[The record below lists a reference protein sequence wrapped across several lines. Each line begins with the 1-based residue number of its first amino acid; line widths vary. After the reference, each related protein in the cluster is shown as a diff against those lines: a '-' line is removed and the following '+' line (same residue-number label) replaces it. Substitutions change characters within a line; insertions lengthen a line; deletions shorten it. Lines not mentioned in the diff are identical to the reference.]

1 MLLLIA
7 LGIGSVL
14 YANDE
19 LKLLTDSLRRV
30 IDEKHVFVKEKEDR
44 INRIKC
50 MLKSP
55 GLTLEGEYRINL
67 RLYNEYKKFHID
79 SAIHYVDRN
88 IEISRQLNRPY
99 FTNQSSLHLSLLYSM
114 CGRFRE
120 AEIILKSIKTSELPR
135 DLLINYY
142 QTYSSFWG
150 HYSISVAN
158 NLYGKQQAA
167 YQDSLFALIDH
178 TSWDY
183 RMSQASYYIWRDTL
197 KSKEIFK
204 ELLEIEEVG
213 TPNYAMITHSY
224 SRLCHHQKKYDEE
237 KKYLMLSAIA
247 DTRNATRENAS
258 LQSLALIAYD
268 EQNLADA
275 FKFTQSAI
283 DDVISSGIHFR
294 AIEIY
299 KFNSIIN
306 TAYQAEQARSRS
318 HLTTFLIST
327 SIILF
332 LLVLLVLFIY
342 IQMKNHFRMV
352 YKNYEKPNVL
362 PFTKILPHNFSAY
375 ANNGFKDYREKITP
389 VSHVTKYVYRGFEK
403 ACHFEYKFDSNT
415 EKELA
420 YILENDKT
428 VLKWLRPASNQFHIY
443 WDNNSKRYE
452 PDFVVETEEA
462 IYMIEPKSKDKMSD
476 ADVIQKADAAKTYCK
491 YATEHNLE
499 HGGKPW
505 YYLLIPHDDINTST
519 SLNYLIS
526 KYKI

>member
-1 MLLLIA
+1 MKFNCCFLKKRFLLLLIA

-158 NLYGKQQAA
+158 NLYGKQQSA

-204 ELLEIEEVG
+204 ELLDIEEVG

-237 KKYLMLSAIA
+237 KKYLILSAIA

-258 LQSLALIAYD
+258 LQSLALIQY
-268 EQNLADA
+268 EEKNLADA

-306 TAYQAEQARSRS
+306 TAYQAEQAKSRS

-327 SIILF
+327 SVILF
-332 LLVLLVLFIY
+332 LLILLVVFIY
-342 IQMKNHFRMV
+342 IQMKKTLKINQLYEINGIKEYYIAEFFDVCFSYIHKMEKYQNML
-352 YKNYEKPNVL
+352 YKIAINKYYDELIKKL
-362 PFTKILPHNFSAY
+362 KSSALIDEELSALY
-375 ANNGFKDYREKITP
+375 ARFDKVFLGLYPTFVSDFNALLKDEEKIILKPDALLNRELRIYALLRLGIT
-389 VSHVTKYVYRGFEK
+389 
-403 ACHFEYKFDSNT
+403 DSGKIANF
-415 EKELA
+415 
-420 YILENDKT
+420 
-428 VLKWLRPASNQFHIY
+428 LRCS
-443 WDNNSKRYE
+443 
-452 PDFVVETEEA
+452 
-462 IYMIEPKSKDKMSD
+462 
-476 ADVIQKADAAKTYCK
+476 
-491 YATEHNLE
+491 
-499 HGGKPW
+499 
-505 YYLLIPHDDINTST
+505 TST
-519 SLNYLIS
+519 VYNYRTKMRNKAAVDRDEFENEIMKIS
-526 KYKI
+526 STQET